1 MKKCPYCGEENQ
13 DEELQCWNC
22 GEWFDILSPP
32 KKEQS
37 GPDFIDGKTKLQKIR
52 NKYWISIGLI
62 IIIIAGLLFTISQ
75 MTNFNKGAEKLTVI
89 EPPKAKTPSAPA
101 PKPVPEPAPAPEQSP
116 APATA
121 TIAYNS
127 TTETQAIQ
135 AVQAEK
141 TYKDKIIS
149 IDFQD
154 EDIKSALHLMA
165 QYADVNIVV
174 GDDLKGTITLSMK
187 NVPWEQALDTILE
200 TFGLS
205 QKQMDDKMILIS
217 YKQ

>member
-1 MKKCPYCGEENQ
+1 MKKCPYCAEENQ

-37 GPDFIDGKTKLQKIR
+37 GTDSIDGKTKLQKIR
-52 NKYWISIGLI
+52 SKYWVSITLI

-75 MTNFNKGAEKLTVI
+75 MANFNKSAGKVTAI
-89 EPPKAKTPSAPA
+89 EPPKVKTPSAPE
-101 PKPVPEPAPAPEQSP
+101 PKPVPKPVPAPEPAPAP
-116 APATA
+116 
-121 TIAYNS
+121 IAYNS
-127 TTETQAIQ
+127 AAETQAVP
-135 AVQAEK
+135 AVK

-154 EDIKSALHLMA
+154 EDIKSVLRLMA
-165 QYADVNIVV
+165 QYADVNIVIS
-174 GDDLKGTITLSMK
+174 DDIKGTITLSMK
-187 NVPWEQALDTILE
+187 NVPWEQALDTILD

-205 QKQMDDKMILIS
+205 KNQMDDRMILIT